1 MTVLEV
7 LQSATGYLR
16 DHDVESPRLQSEHL
30 LASVLGMK
38 RLDLYLQFDRPV
50 SETERAPLREL
61 VRRRS
66 RGEPL
71 QHLLGE
77 WDFYGRTFQVD
88 ARALIPRPE
97 TELLAELVLKTLPA
111 ESSLQVIDIGTG
123 SGVLAIT
130 LALERAQWQ
139 LSGCDISPEALQL
152 ARSNASRFPEIPAIN
167 WVEADLLPANSQ
179 WDAMVANLPYIPSG
193 DLAGLSRE
201 VQFDPATALD
211 GGSDGLDLIRRLL
224 DLAGPSLRLGGAIF
238 LEFGAGQ
245 ESSLESLLGET
256 GFSAI
261 KIHLDSQGLPRVAT
275 ATKSL

>member
-16 DHDVESPRLQSEHL
+16 EHGVESPRLQSEHL
-30 LASVLGMK
+30 LASVLGLK
-38 RLDLYLQFDRPV
+38 RMDLYLQFDRPV
-50 SETERAPLREL
+50 SEAERAPLRDL

-97 TELLAELVLKTLPA
+97 TELLAELVLKTLPP
-111 ESSLQVIDIGTG
+111 EPPLHVIDVGTG
-123 SGVLAIT
+123 SGILAIT
-130 LALERAQWQ
+130 LALERAHWQ
-139 LSGCDISPEALQL
+139 LTGCDISPDALAL
-152 ARSNASRFPEIPAIN
+152 ARSNASRFPEVSPIT
-167 WVEADLLPANSQ
+167 WLEADLLPPNSQ
-179 WDAMVANLPYIPSG
+179 WDAVVANLPYIPSN

-201 VQFDPATALD
+201 VQHDPPAALD
-211 GGSDGLDLIRRLL
+211 GGSDGLDLIRGLL
-224 DLAGPSLRLGGAIF
+224 LLCSPSLRPGGTIF

-245 ESSLESLLGET
+245 ETSLESLLGES

-261 KIHLDSQGLPRVAT
+261 KIHSDPQGFPRVAT